1 MNEFDLS
8 QFSVGHTTIVQ
19 LVAYITIVSA
29 IWWLEWRA
37 FATSLRGKWKH
48 SIVNLLFMGS
58 ALPIQIG
65 TSLIAMQIGDWTESH
80 QWGLL
85 PLLPGASSPWIAF
98 GLMFLMFDCLDYV
111 YHSTVHRVPFLWRF
125 HLVHHS
131 DLALDVSTTVRE
143 HPVDTLF
150 RNSFML
156 FCLFM
161 SGASF
166 EALLMWQIAAALSN
180 LLAHTPFRLPYWPNR
195 MIAWVFTTPNL
206 HHVHHHY
213 RQPHTDRNYGNVFSL
228 WDRMFGTLTS
238 LPEGGPIFGV
248 DTHMDPA
255 LTGSYRR
262 MMAAPL
268 RRATTE
274 SDTGA

>member
-1 MNEFDLS
+1 MSEFDLS
-8 QFSVGHTTIVQ
+8 AFPIGHTTMVQ
-19 LVAYITIVSA
+19 LGAYIAIVSL

-48 SIVNLLFMGS
+48 STVNLLFMAS
-58 ALPIQIG
+58 ALPIQIA
-65 TSLIAMQIGDWTESH
+65 TSLIAIQVGNWTEAH
-80 QWGLL
+80 HWGLF
-85 PLLPGASSPWIAF
+85 PLIMPASSSLWLQVGVA
-98 GLMFLMFDCLDYV
+98 LLMFDFLDYI

-143 HPVDTLF
+143 HPADTVF

-156 FCLFM
+156 FCFFM
-161 SGASF
+161 SGASV

-195 MIAWVFTTPNL
+195 VISWVFTTPNL
-206 HHVHHHY
+206 HHVHHHFQ
-213 RQPHTDRNYGNVFSL
+213 QPHTDRNYGNVFSL
-228 WDRMFGTLTS
+228 WDRMFGTLTA
-238 LPEGGPIFGV
+238 LPPGGPVFGV
-248 DTHMDPA
+248 DTHMDEA
-255 LTGSYRR
+255 LTGSYAR

-268 RRATTE
+268 RRAPVVTP
-274 SDTGA
+274 AQ